1 MFITTFN
8 IPETAL
14 KNELDLITALEQRK
28 AARKIL
34 LGRAVFA
41 SPELTVSTA
50 LTIDLSTGGLSL
62 ILPKALVEQPNC
74 AISFDV
80 PLQYQPQRVLVSG
93 RVISCQRKA
102 PQSYRVGVQ
111 FVHADWDSFEM
122 IRMAI
127 DHNLHAAIV

>member
-1 MFITTFN
+1 MTRFN

-14 KNELDLITALEQRK
+14 KNEIPHLSISEQRK

-41 SPELTVSTA
+41 SPELTVSSA

-62 ILPKALVEQPNC
+62 ILPKALGDQPNC
-74 AISFDV
+74 AVSFDV
-80 PLQYQPQRVLVSG
+80 PLEYQPQRVLVSG
-93 RVISCQRKA
+93 RVISCEKKA

-111 FVHADWDSFEM
+111 FIHADWDSFEM